1 MIRYE
6 LTAEDL
12 VDTRFAIS
20 PVQELV
26 CSLWA
31 LSDPGR
37 YTLHLPWR
45 RAALA
50 ALEPGD
56 LTLLLSLVGR
66 RWGLPDFLT
75 PRPATF
81 TPDIAEQL
89 DEVRRTPSDRV
100 ERDIVATHAPGPVPA
115 VLRAATLDDLAD
127 VLERYWAAAMAE
139 DWPRM
144 RLLLEADTT
153 YRTRQLAVGGAR
165 LLFADIHRNVSW
177 ADGALRIDQMIG
189 RFRVSA
195 AGRGLLLLPSVF
207 AYKAIPPM
215 SPAEPPWL
223 AYPARGIATL
233 WQTTVPPSPTVMAAL
248 IGAPKAALLQLL
260 AEALPTV
267 ELARR
272 LRVTPGAVSQHL
284 QVLHAGG
291 LVTRVRDGRHVLYR
305 RSALGNRLLEGALPP
320 GTEARRTP
328 AGSNQLPL
336 RPTTG

>member
-1 MIRYE
+1 MIQYE
-6 LTAEDL
+6 LSADDL
-12 VDTRFAIS
+12 ADTHFAIS
-20 PVQELV
+20 PIQELV

-31 LSDPGR
+31 LRDPGR

-50 ALEPGD
+50 ALEPDD
-56 LTLLLSLVGR
+56 LALLLALVGNSR
-66 RWGLPDFLT
+66 GLPDFLT

-81 TPDIAEQL
+81 APDVAEQL
-89 DEVRRTPSDRV
+89 DEVGRTPPDLV

-115 VLRAATLDDLAD
+115 VLRAATLSDLVD
-127 VLERYWAAAMAE
+127 LLERYWSAAMAE

-144 RLLLEADTT
+144 RLMMEADTT
-153 YRTRQLAVGGAR
+153 YRARQLAVGGAR
-165 LLFADIHRNVSW
+165 LLFADIHPNVSW
-177 ADGALRIDQMIG
+177 VDGALRIEQMIG
-189 RFRVSA
+189 RYRVSA

-215 SPAEPPWL
+215 SSAEPPWL

-233 WQTTVPPSPTVMAAL
+233 WQSAVPLGSEVMAAL
-248 IGAPKAALLQLL
+248 LGPPKAKLLQLL
-260 AEALPTV
+260 SEALPTV
-267 ELARR
+267 ELARL

-305 RSALGNRLLEGALPP
+305 RSALGDRLIEGA
-320 GTEARRTP
+320 
-328 AGSNQLPL
+328 
-336 RPTTG
+336 

>member
-1 MIRYE
+1 MIEYE
-6 LTAEDL
+6 LNADDL
-12 VDTRFAIS
+12 ADTRFAIS

-31 LSDPGR
+31 LRDPGR

-50 ALEPGD
+50 ALEPDD
-56 LTLLLSLVGR
+56 LALLLSLVGKSR
-66 RWGLPDFLT
+66 GLPDFLT

-81 TPDIAEQL
+81 APDVSEQL
-89 DEVRRTPSDRV
+89 DEVRRTPPDRV
-100 ERDIVATHAPGPVPA
+100 QRDIVATHAPGPVPA
-115 VLRAATLDDLAD
+115 VLRAATLHDLAD
-127 VLERYWAAAMAE
+127 LLERYWTAAMAE

-144 RLLLEADTT
+144 RLLIEADTT
-153 YRTRQLAVGGAR
+153 YRARQLAVGGAR
-165 LLFADIHRNVSW
+165 LLFADIHPNVSW
-177 ADGALRIDQMIG
+177 ADGALRVEQMIG
-189 RFRVSA
+189 RYRVSA
-195 AGRGLLLLPSVF
+195 AGRGLLLLPSIF

-215 SPAEPPWL
+215 SSTEPPWL

-233 WQTTVPPSPTVMAAL
+233 WQTTAAPSPEVLTAL
-248 IGAPKAALLQLL
+248 LGAPKATLLQVL

-305 RSALGNRLLEGALPP
+305 RSALGNRLVEGA
-320 GTEARRTP
+320 
-328 AGSNQLPL
+328 
-336 RPTTG
+336 

>member
-6 LTAEDL
+6 LSAEDL
-12 VDTRFAIS
+12 ADTRFAIS

-26 CSLWA
+26 CSVWA
-31 LSDPGR
+31 LRDPGR

-50 ALEPGD
+50 ALDPDD
-56 LTLLLSLVGR
+56 LALLLSLVGNDR
-66 RWGLPDFLT
+66 GLPDFLT

-81 TPDIAEQL
+81 APDLAEQL
-89 DEVRRTPSDRV
+89 DEIRRTPPDLV

-115 VLRAATLDDLAD
+115 VLRAATLSDLAD
-127 VLERYWAAAMAE
+127 LLGRYWSAAMAG

-144 RLLLEADTT
+144 RLVMEADTT
-153 YRTRQLAVGGAR
+153 YRARQLAVGGAR
-165 LLFADIHRNVSW
+165 LLFADIHPNVSW
-177 ADGALRIDQMIG
+177 ADGAVRIERMIG
-189 RFRVSA
+189 RYRVSA

-207 AYKAIPPM
+207 AYKAVPPM
-215 SPAEPPWL
+215 SSAEAPWL
-223 AYPARGIATL
+223 AYPARGVATL
-233 WQTTVPPSPTVMAAL
+233 WHRAVPPGPDVMAAL
-248 IGAPKAALLQLL
+248 LGPPKATLLQLL

-284 QVLHAGG
+284 RVLHAGG

-305 RSALGNRLLEGALPP
+305 RSDLGNRLVEGA
-320 GTEARRTP
+320 
-328 AGSNQLPL
+328 
-336 RPTTG
+336 